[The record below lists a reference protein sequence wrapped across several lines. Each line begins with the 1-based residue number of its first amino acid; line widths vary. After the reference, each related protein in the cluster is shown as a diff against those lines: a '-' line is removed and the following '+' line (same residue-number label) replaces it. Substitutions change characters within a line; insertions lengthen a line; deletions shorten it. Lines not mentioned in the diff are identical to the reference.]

1 MVKHKI
7 ASRASDYRV
16 NIFILKRTTL
26 AAVCLTSLFGQQAS
40 ENPPQPGQLAQA
52 GPTTQPETQLP
63 DTMSGAP
70 FTIGDKWDYRVV
82 QSIGLR
88 GLAGSVIGAAIGQA
102 RNAPSEWGQGVQGFS
117 KRYVSGFAG
126 NLSRQTFAF
135 ALESAF
141 HEDPRYFPS
150 EGSSKKARALNA
162 AKQVFLCKTDAGGSE
177 FAWARVISNFGGGQ
191 FDNLWQP
198 KSTGSVT
205 DGVIRSFIGLGADAA
220 YNFMQEFIPFTRP
233 HSLRQRHLS
242 RQP

>member
-1 MVKHKI
+1 VKIQKRMMVAALC
-7 ASRASDYRV
+7 AS
-16 NIFILKRTTL
+16 
-26 AAVCLTSLFGQQAS
+26 SLFGQQTS
-40 ENPPQPGQLAQA
+40 EKPPQPGQLAQPA
-52 GPTTQPETQLP
+52 TQLP
-63 DTMSGAP
+63 NTETAPP
-70 FTIGDKWDYRVV
+70 FTIGDKWGYRVI
-82 QSIGLR
+82 QAAGLR
-88 GLAGSVIGAAIGQA
+88 GLAGSAIGAAIGQA
-102 RNAPSEWGQGVQGFS
+102 RNAPHEWGQGVEGFS

-150 EGSSKKARALNA
+150 ESKSKKARALNA
-162 AKQVFLCKTDAGGSE
+162 VKQVFICKTDVGGSE
-177 FAWARVISNFGGGQ
+177 FAYARVISNFGGGQ

-205 DGVIRSFIGLGADAA
+205 SGLIRSFIGLGADAA

-233 HSLRQRHLS
+233 HSLRHGHLE